1 MDNTTQPQH
10 EPSVEEDVQ
19 DQTIKPTKDTSST
32 LETVHRLTIEAAET
46 REKTKDI
53 REQLSDVLDQND
65 EYRELSEQIK
75 ELTKKRSV
83 VKAQLAEDKDY
94 QSLTADLDD
103 FRLKLKDINEIL
115 SQHLVLYYD
124 QTQQTKIVDRDGE
137 TRSVILSAKLG
148 RAEA

>member
-1 MDNTTQPQH
+1 MDNTTTPQTDSA
-10 EPSVEEDVQ
+10 ES
-19 DQTIKPTKDTSST
+19 KPAKDTNST
-32 LETVHRLTIEAAET
+32 LETIHRLTVEAAET

-53 REQLSDVLDQND
+53 REQLKDVLDQND
-65 EYRELSEQIK
+65 EYREISDQIK

-83 VKAQLAEDKDY
+83 TKQLLAEDKDY

-103 FRLKLKDINEIL
+103 YRLKLKDINEIL

-137 TRSVILSAKLG
+137 TRSVLLSAKLG

>member
-1 MDNTTQPQH
+1 MDNTPPPPTP
-10 EPSVEEDVQ
+10 EDEL
-19 DQTIKPTKDTSST
+19 KPTKDTSST
-32 LETVHRLTIEAAET
+32 LETIHRLSIEAAET
-46 REKTKDI
+46 REKTRDI
-53 REQLSDVLDQND
+53 REQLKDVLDQND
-65 EYRELSEQIK
+65 EYREISEQIK

-83 VKAQLAEDKDY
+83 AKNVLAEDKDY

-103 FRLKLKDINEIL
+103 YRLKLKDINEIL

-137 TRSVILSAKLG
+137 TRSVLISAKLG

>member
-1 MDNTTQPQH
+1 METTQSPQPDSA
-10 EPSVEEDVQ
+10 EATPN
-19 DQTIKPTKDTSST
+19 KDTSST
-32 LETVHRLTIEAAET
+32 LETIHRLTVEAAET
-46 REKTKDI
+46 REKTRDI
-53 REQLSDVLDQND
+53 REISD
-65 EYRELSEQIK
+65 QIK

-83 VKAQLAEDKDY
+83 TKTLLAEDKDY

-103 FRLKLKDINEIL
+103 YRLKLKDINEIL

-137 TRSVILSAKLG
+137 TRSVLISAKLG